1 MFPLFFAIG
10 WRSHS
15 VFAVNQGIWVALFMT
30 GTSDTAGDI
39 TLDHFQPTLDLILA
53 REVTKLYSGQWSATR
68 GDSEIFVRV
77 DDGSLWLSKLV
88 LNGTDVLRFTQG
100 ITDALKKPT
109 PITLWSTE
117 RHHEFRLVDL

>member
-1 MFPLFFAIG
+1 
-10 WRSHS
+10 
-15 VFAVNQGIWVALFMT
+15 MT

-53 REVTKLYSGQWSATR
+53 REVTKLSSGHWSATR
-68 GDSEIFVRV
+68 GDSQIFVRV

>member
-53 REVTKLYSGQWSATR
+53 REVTKLYSGQWSTTR
-68 GDSEIFVRV
+68 GDSEIVLGV
-77 DDGSLWLSKLV
+77 DDGSLWLTKLV
-88 LNGTDVLRFTQG
+88 LNGTDVLCTSR
-100 ITDALKKPT
+100 
-109 PITLWSTE
+109 S
-117 RHHEFRLVDL
+117 RHHGRAEEANAHHVVVYRKTSRIRVS